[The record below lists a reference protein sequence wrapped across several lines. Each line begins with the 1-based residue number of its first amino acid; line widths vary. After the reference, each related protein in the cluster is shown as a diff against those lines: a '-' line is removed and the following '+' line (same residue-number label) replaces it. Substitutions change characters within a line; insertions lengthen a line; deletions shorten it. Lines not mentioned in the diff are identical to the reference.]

1 MGNPFE
7 DDEGLFFVLINR
19 AQEFSI
25 WPADVPCP
33 QDWEVAFGPA
43 TRPLCTR
50 FVSRRHPGDHA
61 RLGSGAGRAA
71 VHRC

>member
-7 DDEGLFFVLINR
+7 DDEGLYFVLINR
-19 AQEFSI
+19 ARGFSI

-33 QDWEVAFGPA
+33 QDWEVAFGPG
-43 TRPLCTR
+43 TRPQC
-50 FVSRRHPGDHA
+50 SRYVARHRPEERGH
-61 RLGSGAGRAA
+61 LGSGAGREA